1 MTAFTP
7 TYALPYPQSA
17 DPPDGPG
24 QIGALAAAVEAV
36 LVQLAVRA
44 KGAIAE
50 VAVGT
55 SGDVT
60 AEAITDAVTFTAEA
74 GRRYRVTVCTPV
86 IDNQAAGVQTG
97 VVTLRHAAG
106 ASVTA
111 AGTIIGKAVNNAPAG
126 TGSSTPGSSAETV
139 TLVGYINNVTAG
151 QRTVGVG
158 LAATGVTAIRFLA
171 AGTVGPD
178 YIPQLVVDDVGLA
191 L

>member
-1 MTAFTP
+1 MSATTSLG
-7 TYALPYPQSA
+7 LPYLEPL
-17 DPPDGPG
+17 DPPDIAGG
-24 QIGALAAAVEAV
+24 LQALAEAV
-36 LVQLAVRA
+36 NAILTAISVRA
-44 KGAIAE
+44 KGVIAE

-55 SGDVT
+55 SADVT

-74 GRRYRVTVCTPV
+74 GRRYKVTVITPV
-86 IDNQAAGVQTG
+86 IDNQGTGAQTG

-111 AGTIIGKAVNNAPAG
+111 GGTIIGKYVGNAPG
-126 TGSSTPGSSAETV
+126 STGSSTPGSSAETA
-139 TLVGYINNVTAG
+139 TLVGWINNPSAG

-158 LAATGVTAIRFLA
+158 LAATGVTAVRFLA

-178 YIPQLVVDDVGLA
+178 YIPQLVVEDAGAA